1 MWTLED
7 GGSKVEHRR
16 ETWKW
21 REGVC
26 HWQKDRLPTGCDGG
40 PLTCPQ
46 LLAHPVI
53 LVTPQ
58 ILNEYLPM
66 VNKSD
71 TRPTLMELTV

>member
-1 MWTLED
+1 MHVDFRRWW
-7 GGSKVEHRR
+7 VESGAQK
-16 ETWKW
+16 KW

-40 PLTCPQ
+40 PLTRPQ

-53 LVTPQ
+53 LVTPH
-58 ILNEYLPM
+58 ILNEYLPV